1 MKEKVHDHILGELNA
16 NTKTDT
22 IFILT
27 SILLNFIALAINTSL
42 ASDESTDT
50 SEIIIF
56 TMFVFLVL
64 IINTVAIVGLL
75 RGKLSRKMLLEGL
88 LKLYTDEKVDGYYD
102 PSVLD
107 TYNVRYNLFIVA
119 VVSTGMIAIL
129 VPIVVM
135 VMG

>member
-1 MKEKVHDHILGELNA
+1 MKEKVHDHILGELTA

-27 SILLNFIALAINTSL
+27 SILLNFIALAINASL
-42 ASDESTDT
+42 ASSGDTDA
-50 SEIIIF
+50 SDIIIF

-64 IINTVAIVGLL
+64 IINIVAIVGLL

-88 LKLYTDEKVDGYYD
+88 MKLYKDEAVDGYYD

-129 VPIVVM
+129 VPIVVLIAN
-135 VMG
+135 